1 MTDAR
6 ERIIML
12 LAAVSLVALAAAL
25 TNSAIVY
32 STCVSVWIGLGFAL
46 AYARHLRRLTV
57 SLVLVG
63 TFAALTALFAAAA
76 LIHSSGSPL
85 EIVLG
90 LPLQTT
96 LFVWVVWPLGGVMSL
111 LHLITFDKLLLPPE
125 TVENIRAKFGNS
137 SEQS

>member
-12 LAAVSLVALAAAL
+12 LAAVSLVALAAAF
-25 TNSAIVY
+25 TNSAILY

-46 AYARHLRRLTV
+46 AYARHLGRLTV
-57 SLVLVG
+57 SLVLVS

-96 LFVWVVWPLGGVMSL
+96 LFVWVIWPLGGVMAV
-111 LHLITFDKLLLPPE
+111 LHVITFDKMLLPPE
-125 TVENIRAKFGNS
+125 TVENIRAQFGS
-137 SEQS
+137 SPEQS